1 MNARVLSK
9 SHVIFLDTYHS
20 LAQVGLGE
28 PVDKGMR
35 AQAVLCELVSL
46 DLYAQLDVFDRKV
59 EINLLDHL
67 TENKI

>member
-1 MNARVLSK
+1 M
-9 SHVIFLDTYHS
+9 
-20 LAQVGLGE
+20 GLGE

-59 EINLLDHL
+59 EIYLLDHL